1 MSLPHRAGRLFRS
14 GQAGEKRDVMSSSRQ
29 RRIAYAQNFLHNPRL
44 VRKLV
49 AQSSLG
55 ADDLALEIGPGDGA
69 ITSTLVDACRHVIA
83 VEKDPYQVERLG
95 RRFGQ
100 DSRLT
105 LFGGD
110 FLDFPLPASR
120 YKVFASIPYHA
131 TGAIVG
137 KLTTGVAPPD
147 DAYLV
152 MQREA
157 ANRFMGSPLETLVGL
172 RMRPWFE
179 PSIAFEFRR
188 TDFRPVPAVESV
200 LLRIERRERPLILPA
215 HRPRFDDFLISL
227 FTAWKS
233 MARQAAKAAFPED
246 VVAALDR
253 SVGQALDRRPSQIGL
268 NAWIDAFEVLVKL
281 DDPRVWQA
289 ITGASEALERE
300 QAGLAK
306 RHRTTAVTSR
316 DRRNAR

>member
-1 MSLPHRAGRLFRS
+1 
-14 GQAGEKRDVMSSSRQ
+14 MSSSRQ
-29 RRIAYAQNFLHNPRL
+29 RRIVYAQNFLHNPRL

-49 AQSSLG
+49 TQSSLG
-55 ADDLALEIGPGDGA
+55 AEDLALEIGPGDGA
-69 ITSTLVDACRHVIA
+69 ITTTLVDACRHVIA

-95 RRFGQ
+95 QRFGQ

-131 TGAIVG
+131 TAAIVG

-152 MQREA
+152 VQREA

-172 RMRPWFE
+172 RLRPWFE

-188 TDFRPVPAVESV
+188 SDFRPAPAVDSV
-200 LLRIERRERPLILPA
+200 LLRIERRERPLLPPA
-215 HRPRFDDFLISL
+215 HRPRFDDFVVSL

-233 MARQAAKAAFPED
+233 TARQAAKAAFPGD
-246 VVAALDR
+246 VVAVLDR
-253 SVGQALDRRPSQIGL
+253 SVGQALDRRPSQIDL
-268 NAWIDAFEVLVKL
+268 DAWIDAFEVLVEL
-281 DDPRVWQA
+281 DDPRVWKA
-289 ITGASEALERE
+289 IRGASEKLERE
-300 QAGLAK
+300 QAGVAK
-306 RHRTTAVTSR
+306 RRRTSVATSR
-316 DRRNAR
+316 DWRKAR

>member
-1 MSLPHRAGRLFRS
+1 
-14 GQAGEKRDVMSSSRQ
+14 MSSSRQ

-44 VRKLV
+44 VRQLV

-55 ADDLALEIGPGDGA
+55 PEDVALEIGPGDGA
-69 ITSTLVDACRHVIA
+69 ITLALVDACRHVIA
-83 VEKDPYQVERLG
+83 VEKDPLKVDRL
-95 RRFGQ
+95 RQRFGR

-131 TGAIVG
+131 TSAIVG

-152 MQREA
+152 VQREA

-188 TDFRPVPAVESV
+188 TDFRPAPAVDSV
-200 LLRIERRERPLILPA
+200 LLRIERRERPLLLPVD
-215 HRPRFDDFLISL
+215 RPRFDDFVVSL
-227 FTAWKS
+227 FTAWKPTVI
-233 MARQAAKAAFPED
+233 QAVRAVFPKD
-246 VVAALDR
+246 VTAALER
-253 SVGQALDRRPSQIGL
+253 SVGHPLGRRPSEIEL
-268 NAWIDAFEVLVKL
+268 ETWITAFDTLLDL

-289 ITGASEALERE
+289 IGGASQKLERE
-300 QAGLAK
+300 QAGLTK
-306 RHRTTAVTSR
+306 RHRTSVVTNR
-316 DRRNAR
+316 DRWRS

>member
-1 MSLPHRAGRLFRS
+1 MSLPHRAGRLFLA
-14 GQAGEKRDVMSSSRQ
+14 GYAGEKRDVMSSSRQ

-44 VRKLV
+44 VRTLV

-55 ADDLALEIGPGDGA
+55 AEDLALEIGPGDGA

-83 VEKDPYQVERLG
+83 IEKDPYQIERLG
-95 RRFGQ
+95 KRFGQ

-131 TGAIVG
+131 TAAIVG

-152 MQREA
+152 VQQEA
-157 ANRFMGSPLETLVGL
+157 AYRFMGAPVETLVAL

-188 TDFRPVPAVESV
+188 TDFRPAPAVDSV
-200 LLRIERRERPLILPA
+200 LLRIERRERPLIPPA
-215 HRPRFDDFLISL
+215 HRQRFDDFVVSL

-233 MARQAAKAAFPED
+233 TARQAAKAAFPGD
-246 VVAALDR
+246 LMAVLDR
-253 SVGQALDRRPSQIGL
+253 SVGQALDRRPSQIHL
-268 NAWIDAFEVLVKL
+268 DAWIDAFQVLVEL
-281 DDPRVWQA
+281 DDPRAWRA
-289 ITGASEALERE
+289 IAGASEKLERE
-300 QAGLAK
+300 QEGLAK
-306 RHRTTAVTSR
+306 RRRTSVAVR
-316 DRRNAR
+316 HNR